1 VTQMRAAARWAA
13 LPALAILMAGCAASG
28 GDPGAKALPV
38 GETCQTL
45 RGQLDR
51 LLGKGVQGNVEA
63 LSAGRKL
70 SPAARAD
77 AESYNRLL
85 NQYLGARCHV
95 APT

>member
-1 VTQMRAAARWAA
+1 VTQKRAAVRWAA
-13 LPALAILMAGCAASG
+13 IAALALVMTGCASSG
-28 GDPGAKALPV
+28 GDPGAKNLPV
-38 GETCQTL
+38 GETCPSI
-45 RGQLDR
+45 RSQLDR

-95 APT
+95 APA